1 MAKNKRIAILKIFI
15 LTALICGIFLFIFL
29 YFRDTLFNL
38 YWLKNLPQYLRRNRK
53 PALFILLG
61 IQILQIIVFIIPGQP
76 IQIAGSYLY
85 GFFRG
90 YLISIAGAIIGSTIV
105 FYFTRILGQSAVY
118 TLFGEKKSEYYRR
131 KINSGKGLTILFY
144 IYLIPGI
151 PKDIVAYVA
160 GISSIDFK
168 KFTLIST
175 IGRSP
180 GMAGS
185 LLLGHFMKSSNYIG
199 IAILSAVTSIILLI
213 IFIKRN
219 KIYSLLEQLE
229 ERK

>member
-1 MAKNKRIAILKIFI
+1 MTKNKRIAILII
-15 LTALICGIFLFIFL
+15 LILVAAICGIFIFMFL
-29 YFRDTLFNL
+29 YFRDTLFNID
-38 YWLKNLPQYLRRNRK
+38 WLKNLPQYLQEHK
-53 PALFILLG
+53 KSALFILLG
-61 IQILQIIVFIIPGQP
+61 MQILQIIVFIIPGQP

-90 YLISIAGAIIGSTIV
+90 YLISIVGAIIGSTIV

-118 TLFGEKKSEYYRR
+118 TIFGEEKSEYYRR
-131 KINSGKGLTILFY
+131 KINSGKCLTILFY

-151 PKDIVAYVA
+151 PKDIIAYVA

-168 KFTLIST
+168 KFTLISV

-185 LLLGHFMKSSNYIG
+185 LLMGHFIKSSNYIG
-199 IAILSAVTSIILLI
+199 IAVLALVTAIILII

-219 KIYSLLEQLE
+219 QIYSLLDRLE
-229 ERK
+229 EKE